1 MKNKQILI
9 FSLIGVAVLGLAAAL
24 LMLTQ
29 PDSSD
34 GEETAT
40 EETIVDENLIISQ
53 AEEEEIASIRIKNDK
68 DDYTIVRTVDEE
80 GNASWSIEGVE
91 IDPDLYN
98 SGTFEAVAGYAQ
110 DLTAKEM
117 VEENSGDL
125 SKYGLDTPTAEVTV
139 TKTDG
144 TQTGFILG
152 DSAPAGS
159 YTYVAKKGSNDVFTN
174 YTYKVNSF
182 YNYSRL
188 SYVITEVTEA
198 YDSTTAPTVQKIT
211 VKRKDLEQDIVLEAL
226 PELPEDSD
234 SIAVFS
240 HQFTSPYNVNLDLS
254 AASQYVYAMYGL
266 TAEEAAY
273 LEVTDETKALTGL
286 DDPFCEVSMLV
297 EDTIYRLYIGNAIEE
312 EYTDETSGVTSKTIT
327 GYYGYC
333 NKVPD
338 VIYVFSPDTVFWAT
352 MNVEDYIS
360 KIFLMPYI
368 YDLTEVSYDDGETSF
383 TVTVEGNNEENRF
396 TLADG
401 TEVDGELFKTMYE
414 YMVQARGEELYTDE
428 AKGELIATYTYKYE
442 DVTKEDSV
450 VCYYESVDDR
460 SVIVNVDGK
469 NLYKTKTMYVTRL
482 LENAKAFLEGR
493 EITLTY

>member
-1 MKNKQILI
+1 MKNKQIII
-9 FSLIGVAVLGLAAAL
+9 FSLIGLAVLGAVAAL

-29 PDSSD
+29 PSSSQE
-34 GEETAT
+34 EETTTEAT
-40 EETIVDENLIISQ
+40 TIDENLIISQ
-53 AEEEEIASIRIKNDK
+53 ADEEEIASIRIKNDS
-68 DDYTIVRTVDEE
+68 DDYTIIRTVDEE
-80 GNASWSIEGVE
+80 GNVSWAIEGVD
-91 IDPDLYN
+91 IDADLYN
-98 SGTFEAVAGYAQ
+98 SGIFEAVAGYAQ

-117 VEENSGDL
+117 VEENAEDL
-125 SKYGLDTPTAEVTV
+125 SKYGLDSPSAEVTV

-152 DSAPAGS
+152 DSAPTGS
-159 YTYVAKKGSNDVFTN
+159 YTYVAKSGENDVFTN

-182 YNYSRL
+182 YSYTRM
-188 SYVITEVTEA
+188 SYVVTDVIEA
-198 YDSTTAPTVQKIT
+198 YDSTTPPTVQ
-211 VKRKDLEQDIVLEAL
+211 DLEQDIVLEAL

-266 TAEEAAY
+266 TADQAAY
-273 LEVTDETKALTGL
+273 LEVTDETKVLTGL

-312 EYTDETSGVTSKTIT
+312 EYTDEASGVTTTAVT

-338 VIYVFSPDTVFWAT
+338 VIYIFSPDTVFWVT
-352 MNVEDYIS
+352 MDVEDYIS

-383 TVTVEGNNEENRF
+383 TVTIEGNNEENRF

-414 YMVQARGEELYTDE
+414 YMVQARGEEIYTDE
-428 AKGELIATYTYKYE
+428 AKGELLATYTYKYE
-442 DVTKEDSV
+442 DTTQADSV
-450 VCYYESVDDR
+450 VRYYEGVDDR

-469 NLYKTKTMYVTRL
+469 NVYKTKPMYVTRL
-482 LENAKAFLEGR
+482 IENAKSFLEGG
-493 EITLTY
+493 EITLSY